1 MSKRKR
7 RKTTAKVAETKNK
20 RNSLVDIVIPVH
32 NCFKIFQKCLDSI
45 PDALDDIPY
54 TVIIVDNA
62 SNKEEADEFY
72 SRIKEP
78 NYKIIRNR
86 DNFGFPKTCNQG
98 VNHGYSQ
105 LVFFLNSDVVLEK
118 DSVKQLI
125 SNIYKDGKYVENIG
139 IVGMKLLFPLE
150 NPLPN
155 NIRPPGKVQHIG
167 LTTNIRGDFQHIFI
181 GWSADNPKVN
191 KIRDVMAVTGAALLT
206 RRDLFNKAGRFSEE
220 YGKGTFED
228 VDFSFVIRKMGYNI
242 VVDTKSIGYHYTN
255 ATGTTYGIGFPM
267 QRNKMI
273 FLQRWGNQMYWDEWR
288 HW

>member
-118 DSVKQLI
+118 GSVKQLI
-125 SNIYKDGKYVENIG
+125 FNIYKDGKYVENIG

-155 NIRPPGKVQHIG
+155 NTRPPGKVQHIG
-167 LTTNIRGDFQHIFI
+167 LTTNIRGDFQHILI

-191 KIRDVMAVTGAALLT
+191 KVRDVMAVTGAALLT

-228 VDFSFVIRKMGYNI
+228 VDFSFAIRKMGYNI

-255 ATGTTYGIGFPM
+255 ATSTTYGIGFPM